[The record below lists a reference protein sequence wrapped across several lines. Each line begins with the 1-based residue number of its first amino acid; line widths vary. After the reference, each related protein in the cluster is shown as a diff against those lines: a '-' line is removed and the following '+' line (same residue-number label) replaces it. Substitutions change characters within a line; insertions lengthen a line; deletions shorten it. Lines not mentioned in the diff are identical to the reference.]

1 MPTASYLSYMF
12 DIYHG
17 DGSTAAE
24 RNSQLPPYSDPLYRD
39 APRRYIAAPAL
50 RDAVNVAIS
59 LGQPLLLTGEPGTGK
74 TQLAYSVAYELG
86 LDDPMVFNTKTTSTA
101 RDLFYRYDSLAHFH
115 DAQLAEKGSIA
126 VEDYITFEALG
137 LAILKSLEKR
147 SVVLIDEIDKAPR
160 DLPNDLLNEFETLS
174 FTVRETGNT
183 YKAASENR
191 PILILT
197 SNSEKNLPEAF
208 LRRVV
213 YYHIPF
219 PDPETLKK
227 IVRTRLPLSDSFS
240 EEMLNAAIEHFSDIR
255 NNRGLRKRPA
265 TAELLAWIHILDRQG
280 IDLSKG
286 IESQIKDLAMTY
298 AILAKNKDDLGKLQG

>member
-1 MPTASYLSYMF
+1 MF
-12 DIYHG
+12 KVYKG
-17 DGSTAAE
+17 DGSSMTE
-24 RNSQLPPYSDPLYRD
+24 RNATLEPYKDPLYRD
-39 APRRYIAAPAL
+39 APKRYIAAPAL
-50 RDAVNVAIS
+50 RDAVNVAIA

-86 LDDPMVFNTKTTSTA
+86 LGEPFIFNTKTTSSA

-115 DAQLAEKGSIA
+115 DAQLGKKESVN
-126 VEDYITFEALG
+126 VEDYITYEALG
-137 LAILKSLEKR
+137 LAIIKSEEQR

-174 FTVRETGNT
+174 FSVRETGKQ
-183 YKAASENR
+183 YSSSSENR

-219 PDPETLKK
+219 PDRETLKK
-227 IVRTRLPLSDSFS
+227 IVRTRLPLSESFTDG
-240 EEMLNAAIEHFSDIR
+240 MLDAAIEHFTDIR
-255 NNRGLRKRPA
+255 ENRGLRKRPA
-265 TAELLAWIHILDRQG
+265 TAELLAWIHILDQQE
-280 IDLSKG
+280 IDLSGNIADQLSK
-286 IESQIKDLAMTY
+286 LAMSY
-298 AILAKNKDDLGKLQG
+298 AILAKNKDDLEKLNP